1 MVKDILLRL
10 GIDIT
15 GAKEGLQEGTKE
27 FKEYEKSVKKAQQ
40 ETDGM
45 LDASS
50 QLPGVM
56 GQAAGGVKGLIGTVR
71 TLTTTLLANPLGV
84 IFAAVAIAVAGLVA
98 IFKDFA
104 PITDLISDKIAYLSG
119 LFKGLR
125 TALFNLVSGLE
136 VSTEAITE
144 QANAMERASQMQR
157 AYEDNI
163 DSLNLKQAQYEAQ
176 IDKLL
181 KQARNKSISDKE
193 ANDII
198 KEATRLQAEQINQL
212 KEVSKLETSMLVEKA
227 KGYGATYEQILAIQ
241 KGASVESLNNLS
253 NELDGALVELQKNY
267 TKRVEEVGSLES
279 RTEKIKNVSDALEE
293 KRKAKRD
300 KAAADKAKADEE
312 QKKREEAESKDRDDR
327 AKEYDEQQAKQL
339 ENDRARTASINES
352 KREQY
357 AAEIADL
364 KAVAAD
370 EVLIEE
376 ERYAAIDELNKKG
389 VMSDKEASDAKIAIA
404 KKEQDAK
411 IALLEAFSSI
421 LGTAA
426 DMAGKDTA
434 AGKALAVASAT
445 ISTYT
450 AIAKN
455 LAAFAGVPIPG
466 YAIAQAVAT
475 GLAGFAAVR
484 NILAVKVPNSGG
496 GGGAGGGGSVPSM
509 NLPTTRPSS
518 GFTMLGNEDPLRT
531 TNEGGMV
538 RVFVTESDITT
549 SQNRVSSIQ
558 AKATIG

>member
-125 TALFNLVSGLE
+125 TALFNLVSGFE
-136 VSTEAITE
+136 VSTKAITD

-227 KGYGATYEQILAIQ
+227 KGYGATYKQIIAIQ
-241 KGASVESLNNLS
+241 KGASVESLGNLS

-293 KRKAKRD
+293 KRKAKQD
-300 KAAADKAKADEE
+300 KIAADRLKLQEDEN
-312 QKKREEAESKDRDDR
+312 KRRELESKDIADR

-364 KAVAAD
+364 KAIAAD

-376 ERYAAIDELNKKG
+376 ERLAAIDELNKKG
-389 VMSDKEASDAKIAIA
+389 VLSDKEASDAKVAIA
-404 KKEQDAK
+404 QKENDAK
-411 IALLEAFSSI
+411 AALLNAYSQI
-421 LGTAA
+421 LSTAA
-426 DMAGKDTA
+426 DLAGKDTV

-445 ISTYT
+445 ISTYS
-450 AIAKN
+450 AIAGQ
-455 LAAFAGVPIPG
+455 LAVHSKPGAPPIPG
-466 YAIAQAVAT
+466 YAIAQAIAT

-484 NILAVKVPNSGG
+484 NILAVKVPNGG
-496 GGGAGGGGSVPSM
+496 GGGGSVPSM

>member
-40 ETDGM
+40 ETDNM

-56 GQAAGGVKGLIGTVR
+56 GQASAGVKGLIGTVR

-84 IFAAVAIAVAGLVA
+84 IFAAVSVAVAGLVA

-104 PITDLISDKIAYLSG
+104 PITDLVADKIAYLGGAFRG
-119 LFKGLR
+119 LQTSVYSLVTTGKLAAGAI
-125 TALFNLVSGLE
+125 TAAGQAAENASRMQRNYNDNLSAFNLRQEQLE
-136 VSTEAITE
+136 V
-144 QANAMERASQMQR
+144 
-157 AYEDNI
+157 
-163 DSLNLKQAQYEAQ
+163 Q

-181 KQARNKSISDKE
+181 KQAKNKSISDKE
-193 ANDII
+193 AQDLI
-198 KEATRLQAEQINQL
+198 KQATKLQDEQIKGL
-212 KEVSKLETSMLVEKA
+212 KDNAREETAILVEKA
-227 KGYGATYEQILAIQ
+227 KAAGATQKQILAIQ
-241 KGASVESLNNLS
+241 SGARIESLNNVQ
-253 NELDGALVELQKNY
+253 DGADDELIALQNNY
-267 TKRVEEVGSLES
+267 TKRIGEQGRLEEKTIKIENAKAA
-279 RTEKIKNVSDALEE
+279 REEKIKAEEE
-293 KRKAKRD
+293 KR
-300 KAAADKAKADEE
+300 AAEKLKLEEE
-312 QKKREEAESKDRDDR
+312 QKKKEQAESKDRDER

-370 EVLIEE
+370 ELLIEE
-376 ERYAAIDELNKKG
+376 ERYAAIDALNKKG

-496 GGGAGGGGSVPSM
+496 GGGAGGSMPTM

>member
-27 FKEYEKSVKKAQQ
+27 FKEYEKSVNKAKK
-40 ETDGM
+40 ETDNM

-50 QLPGVM
+50 QMPGVM
-56 GQAAGGVKGLIGTVR
+56 GQAAGGVKTLIGTVR

-84 IFAAVAIAVAGLVA
+84 IFAAVSVAVAGLVA

-104 PITDLISDKIAYLSG
+104 PITDLISDKISFLSG
-119 LFKGLR
+119 AFRGLQ
-125 TALFNLVSGLE
+125 TAMFSFANGTGFA
-136 VSTEAITE
+136 TEAINE
-144 QANAMERASQMQR
+144 QAIAMERANQMQR
-157 AYEDNI
+157 EYEDNI
-163 DSLNLKQAQYEAQ
+163 DALNLKQAQYEAQ

-198 KEATRLQAEQINQL
+198 KEATRLQSEQINQL
-212 KEVSKLETSMLVEKA
+212 REVSKIETSMLVEKA
-227 KGYGATYEQILAIQ
+227 KGYGATYKQIIAIQ
-241 KGASVESLNNLS
+241 KGASVESLGNLS
-253 NELDGALVELQKNY
+253 NELDGALSELQKNY

-279 RTEKIKNVSDALEE
+279 RTEKIKNVSDALDE
-293 KRKAKRD
+293 KRKAKQD
-300 KAAADKAKADEE
+300 KIAADKLKLQEDEN
-312 QKKREEAESKDRDDR
+312 KRRELESKDRADR

-376 ERYAAIDELNKKG
+376 ERLAAIDELNKKG
-389 VMSDKEASDAKIAIA
+389 VLSDKEAADAKVKIAEGEA
-404 KKEQDAK
+404 NAK
-411 IALLEAFSSI
+411 IQTLQGYSQLLTQISN
-421 LGTAA
+421 L
-426 DMAGKDTA
+426 AGRETA
-434 AGKALAVASAT
+434 AGKALAVAAT
-445 ISTYT
+445 TIDTYV
-450 AIAKN
+450 
-455 LAAFAGVPIPG
+455 AAFRAYKEGFKIDPTGTFSLIS
-466 YAIAQAVAT
+466 AAAAAAT
-475 GLAGFAAVR
+475 GIAAVK
-484 NILAVKVPNSGG
+484 NILSVQVPNGG
-496 GGGAGGGGSVPSM
+496 GGGGSVPSM
-509 NLPTTRPSS
+509 SLPTTRPSS

>member
-27 FKEYEKSVKKAQQ
+27 FKEYEKSVNKAKK

-50 QLPGVM
+50 QMPGVM
-56 GQAAGGVKGLIGTVR
+56 GQASAGVKGLIGTVR

-84 IFAAVAIAVAGLVA
+84 IFAAVSVAVAGLVA

-104 PITDLISDKIAYLSG
+104 PITDLISDKISFLSG
-119 LFKGLR
+119 AFRGLQ
-125 TALFNLVSGLE
+125 TAMFSFANGTGFA
-136 VSTEAITE
+136 TEAINE
-144 QANAMERASQMQR
+144 QAIAMERANQMQR
-157 AYEDNI
+157 EYEDNI
-163 DSLNLKQAQYEAQ
+163 DALNLKQAQYEAQ

-198 KEATRLQAEQINQL
+198 KEATRLQSEQINQL
-212 KEVSKLETSMLVEKA
+212 KQVSKIETSMLVEKA
-227 KGYGATYEQILAIQ
+227 KGYGATYKQIIAIQ
-241 KGASVESLNNLS
+241 KGASVESLGNLS

-279 RTEKIKNVSDALEE
+279 RSEKIKNVSDGLEE
-293 KRKAKRD
+293 KRKAKQD
-300 KAAADKAKADEE
+300 KIAADRLKLQEE
-312 QKKREEAESKDRDDR
+312 QKKKEEAESKDRADR

-339 ENDRARTASINES
+339 ENDRARQASINES

-364 KAVAAD
+364 KAIAAD
-370 EVLIEE
+370 ELLIEE
-376 ERYAAIDELNKKG
+376 ERLAAIDELNKKG
-389 VMSDKEASDAKIAIA
+389 VLSDKEAADAKVKIAEA
-404 KKEQDAK
+404 EANAK
-411 IALLEAFSSI
+411 IQTLQGYSQLLTQISN
-421 LGTAA
+421 L
-426 DMAGKDTA
+426 AGRETA
-434 AGKALAVASAT
+434 AGKALAVAAT
-445 ISTYT
+445 TIDTYV
-450 AIAKN
+450 
-455 LAAFAGVPIPG
+455 AAFRAYKEGFKIDPTGTFSLIS
-466 YAIAQAVAT
+466 AAAAAAT
-475 GLAGFAAVR
+475 GIAAVK
-484 NILAVKVPNSGG
+484 NILSVKVPNAGG
-496 GGGAGGGGSVPSM
+496 GGGGGSVPSM

>member
-27 FKEYEKSVKKAQQ
+27 FKEYEKSVKKAKQ

-50 QLPGVM
+50 QMPGVM
-56 GQAAGGVKGLIGTVR
+56 GQAAGGVKTLIGTVR

-84 IFAAVAIAVAGLVA
+84 IFAAVSVAVAGLVA

-104 PITDLISDKIAYLSG
+104 PITDLISDKISFLSG
-119 LFKGLR
+119 AFRGLQ
-125 TALFNLVSGLE
+125 TAMFSFANGTGFA
-136 VSTEAITE
+136 TEAINE
-144 QANAMERASQMQR
+144 QAIAMERANQMQR
-157 AYEDNI
+157 EYEDNI
-163 DSLNLKQAQYEAQ
+163 DALNLKQAQYEAQ

-198 KEATRLQAEQINQL
+198 KEATRLQSEQINQL
-212 KEVSKLETSMLVEKA
+212 REVSKIETSMLVEKA
-227 KGYGATYEQILAIQ
+227 KGYGATYKQIIAIQ
-241 KGASVESLNNLS
+241 KGASVESLGNLS
-253 NELDGALVELQKNY
+253 NELDGALSELQKNY

-279 RTEKIKNVSDALEE
+279 RTEKIKNVSDALDE
-293 KRKAKRD
+293 KRKAKQD
-300 KAAADKAKADEE
+300 KIAADKLKLQEDEN
-312 QKKREEAESKDRDDR
+312 KRRELESKDIADR

-376 ERYAAIDELNKKG
+376 ERLAAIDELNKKG
-389 VMSDKEASDAKIAIA
+389 VLSDKEAADAKVKIAEGEA
-404 KKEQDAK
+404 NAK
-411 IALLEAFSSI
+411 IQTLQGYSQLLTQISN
-421 LGTAA
+421 L
-426 DMAGKDTA
+426 AGRETA
-434 AGKALAVASAT
+434 AGKALAVAAT
-445 ISTYT
+445 TIDTYV
-450 AIAKN
+450 
-455 LAAFAGVPIPG
+455 AAFRAYKEGFKIDPTGTFSLIS
-466 YAIAQAVAT
+466 AAAAAAT
-475 GLAGFAAVR
+475 GIAAVK
-484 NILAVKVPNSGG
+484 NILSVQVPNGG
-496 GGGAGGGGSVPSM
+496 GGGGSVPSM
-509 NLPTTRPSS
+509 SLPTTRPSS

>member
-27 FKEYEKSVKKAQQ
+27 FKEYEKSVNKAKK

-50 QLPGVM
+50 ELPGVM
-56 GQAAGGVKGLIGTVR
+56 GQAAGGVKSLIGTVR
-71 TLTTTLLANPLGV
+71 TLATTLLTNPLGILFTAISV
-84 IFAAVAIAVAGLVA
+84 AVAALVA
-98 IFKDFA
+98 VFKDFA
-104 PITDLISDKIAYLSG
+104 PITDLVADKMAYLG
-119 LFKGLR
+119 GAFKGLQ
-125 TALFNLVSGLE
+125 TAVYSLVTTGKLAAG
-136 VSTEAITE
+136 AISQAGRAAE
-144 QANAMERASQMQR
+144 QASKMQR
-157 AYEDNI
+157 DYNDDLSAF
-163 DSLNLKQAQYEAQ
+163 NLKQAELEAQ

-181 KQARNKSISDKE
+181 KQAKNKSISDKE
-193 ANDII
+193 SLNLI
-198 KEATRLQAEQINQL
+198 KQAKKLQDEQIKGVKQNAEQETEIL
-212 KEVSKLETSMLVEKA
+212 KKKA
-227 KGYGATYEQILAIQ
+227 LAAGATYEQILAIQ
-241 KGASVESLNNLS
+241 SGAAISSLNNVQDS
-253 NELDGALVELQKNY
+253 ADEELQALQNNY
-267 TKRVEEVGSLES
+267 AKRVGEAGRLEEMNIKIENAEAA
-279 RTEKIKNVSDALEE
+279 RNEKIKA
-293 KRKAKRD
+293 AQD
-300 KAAADKAKADEE
+300 KAAEE
-312 QKKREEAESKDRDDR
+312 KLKREEDQKKREETESKDRADR
-327 AKEYDEQQAKQL
+327 ADEYDEQQKKQL
-339 ENDRARTASINES
+339 ENDKARRASLNES

-357 AAEIADL
+357 AQDIADL

-370 EVLIEE
+370 ELLIEE
-376 ERYAAIDELNKKG
+376 ERFAAIDELNKKG
-389 VMSDKEASDAKIAIA
+389 VMSDKEAADAKIAIA
-404 KKEQDAK
+404 KSEQDAK

-466 YAIAQAVAT
+466 YAIAQAIAT
-475 GLAGFAAVR
+475 GVAGFAAVR

-496 GGGAGGGGSVPSM
+496 GGGGGGGSMPSM

-549 SQNRVSSIQ
+549 SQNKVSSIQ

>member
-27 FKEYEKSVKKAQQ
+27 FKEYEKSVKKAKQ
-40 ETDGM
+40 ETDNM

-50 QLPGVM
+50 QMPGVM
-56 GQAAGGVKGLIGTVR
+56 GQAAGGVKTLIGTVR

-84 IFAAVAIAVAGLVA
+84 IFAAVSVAVAGLVA

-104 PITDLISDKIAYLSG
+104 PITDYIGDKIAYLSG
-119 LFKGLR
+119 AFRGLQS
-125 TALFNLVSGLE
+125 AMFSFASGTGFT
-136 VSTEAITE
+136 TEAIGE
-144 QANAMERASQMQR
+144 QAEAMERASQMQR
-157 AYEDNI
+157 TYEDNI
-163 DSLNLKQAQYEAQ
+163 DALNLKQTDYEVQ

-181 KQARNKSISDKE
+181 KQAKNKSISDKE
-193 ANDII
+193 ANDLI
-198 KEATRLQAEQINQL
+198 KEATRLQGLQIEQL
-212 KEVSKLETSMLVEKA
+212 KQISKFETSMLVEKA
-227 KGYGATYEQILAIQ
+227 KGYGATYKQILAIQ
-241 KGASVESLNNLS
+241 NGASIESLGNLS
-253 NELDGALVELQKNY
+253 NELDGALSKLQQNY
-267 TKRVEEVGSLES
+267 EKRKGEEGALDE
-279 RTEKIKNVSDALEE
+279 RKIKIENAQAAREEKIKAEEE
-293 KRKAKRD
+293 KR
-300 KAAADKAKADEE
+300 AAERLKIKEDE
-312 QKKREEAESKDRDDR
+312 KKREEAESKDRADR

-339 ENDRARTASINES
+339 ENDRARTASLNES

-370 EVLIEE
+370 ELLIEE

-389 VMSDKEASDAKIAIA
+389 VLSDKEAADAKIAIA
-404 KKEQDAK
+404 QKEQDAK
-411 IALLEAFSSI
+411 IKLLEAFSSI

-426 DMAGKDTA
+426 DMAGRDTA

-466 YAIAQAVAT
+466 YAIAQAIAT
-475 GLAGFAAVR
+475 GVAGFAAVK

-496 GGGAGGGGSVPSM
+496 GGGGGGSMPTMS
-509 NLPTTRPSS
+509 LPTTRPSS

>member
-40 ETDGM
+40 ETDNM

-50 QLPGVM
+50 QMPGVM
-56 GQAAGGVKGLIGTVR
+56 GQAAGGVKTLIGTVR

-84 IFAAVAIAVAGLVA
+84 IFAAVSVAVAGLVA
-98 IFKDFA
+98 VFKDFA
-104 PITDLISDKIAYLSG
+104 PITDFVSDKIAFLSG
-119 LFKGLR
+119 AFKGLQ
-125 TALFNLVSGLE
+125 TAVYSYLTTGKLAAGAIS
-136 VSTEAITE
+136 EAGR
-144 QANAMERASQMQR
+144 AAERASKMQR
-157 AYEDNI
+157 DYNDDLSAF
-163 DSLNLKQAQYEAQ
+163 NLKQADLEAQ

-181 KQARNKSISDKE
+181 KQAKNKSISDKE
-193 ANDII
+193 SMNLI
-198 KEATRLQAEQINQL
+198 KQAKKLQDEQIKGVKENAQQETEIL
-212 KEVSKLETSMLVEKA
+212 KQKA
-227 KGYGATYEQILAIQ
+227 LAAGATYEQILAIQ
-241 KGASVESLNNLS
+241 SGASISSLNNVQDS
-253 NELDGALVELQKNY
+253 ADEELQALQNNFA
-267 TKRVEEVGSLES
+267 KRRSEAGRLEEMNIKIENAEAA
-279 RTEKIKNVSDALEE
+279 RNEKIKANQ
-293 KRKAKRD
+293 D

-312 QKKREEAESKDRDDR
+312 QKKKEEAESKDRADR

-339 ENDRARTASINES
+339 ENDRARTASLNES

-370 EVLIEE
+370 ELLIEE

-475 GLAGFAAVR
+475 GIAGFAAVK

-496 GGGAGGGGSVPSM
+496 GGGGGVSAPTM
-509 NLPTTRPSS
+509 NLPQTRPSS
-518 GFTMLGNEDPLRT
+518 GFTMLGNENPLRT
-531 TNEGGMV
+531 ISEGEKV
-538 RVFVTESDITT
+538 KVFVTESDITN
-549 SQNRVSSIQ
+549 SQNKVSSIQ

>member
-27 FKEYEKSVKKAQQ
+27 FKEYEKSVKKAKQ
-40 ETDGM
+40 ETDNM

-50 QLPGVM
+50 QMPGVM
-56 GQAAGGVKGLIGTVR
+56 GQAAGGVKTLIGTVR

-84 IFAAVAIAVAGLVA
+84 IFVAISVAVAGLVA

-104 PITDLISDKIAYLSG
+104 PITDLVADKIAYLGGAFRGLQASVYSLVTTGKLASG
-119 LFKGLR
+119 
-125 TALFNLVSGLE
+125 
-136 VSTEAITE
+136 AITAAG
-144 QANAMERASQMQR
+144 QAAENASRMQR
-157 AYEDNI
+157 NYNDNL
-163 DSLNLKQAQYEAQ
+163 SAFNLKQEQLEVQ

-181 KQARNKSISDKE
+181 KQAKNKSISDKE
-193 ANDII
+193 AQDLI
-198 KEATRLQAEQINQL
+198 KQATKLQDEQIKGL
-212 KEVSKLETSMLVEKA
+212 KENAREETAILVEKA
-227 KGYGATYEQILAIQ
+227 KAAGATQKQILAIQ
-241 KGASVESLNNLS
+241 SGARIESLDNVANGADD
-253 NELDGALVELQKNY
+253 ELIALQNNY
-267 TKRVEEVGSLES
+267 TKRIGEQGRLEEKTIKIENAKALRE
-279 RTEKIKNVSDALEE
+279 EKIKAAEE
-293 KRKAKRD
+293 KR
-300 KAAADKAKADEE
+300 AAEKLKLEE
-312 QKKREEAESKDRDDR
+312 DQKKREEAESKDRADR

-364 KAVAAD
+364 KAIAAD

-389 VMSDKEASDAKIAIA
+389 VLSDKEASDAKVAIA
-404 KKEQDAK
+404 QKEKDAK
-411 IALLEAFSSI
+411 VALLDAYSSI
-421 LGTAA
+421 LGSAA
-426 DMAGKDTA
+426 EIAGKDTA

-445 ISTYT
+445 IATYT
-450 AIAKN
+450 AIAKT
-455 LAAFAGVPIPG
+455 LAANAANTPL
-466 YAIAQAVAT
+466 AIASSIAI
-475 GLAGFAAVR
+475 GLQGFAAVR

>member
-71 TLTTTLLANPLGV
+71 TLTATLLANPLGI

-125 TALFNLVSGLE
+125 TALFNLVSGFE
-136 VSTEAITE
+136 VSTKAITD
-144 QANAMERASQMQR
+144 QANAMERASQMER
-157 AYEDNI
+157 EYEDNI

-212 KEVSKLETSMLVEKA
+212 KEVSKIETSMLIEKA
-227 KGYGATYEQILAIQ
+227 KGYGATYKQILAIQ
-241 KGASVESLNNLS
+241 NGASVESLNNTS
-253 NELDGALVELQKNY
+253 NELDAALVELQKNY

-312 QKKREEAESKDRDDR
+312 QKKREEAESKDRADR

-339 ENDRARTASINES
+339 ENDRARVKSLNES

-364 KAVAAD
+364 KAIAAD

-389 VMSDKEASDAKIAIA
+389 VLSDKEAADAKVKIAEA
-404 KKEQDAK
+404 EANAK
-411 IALLEAFSSI
+411 IQTLQGYSQLLTQISN
-421 LGTAA
+421 L
-426 DMAGKDTA
+426 AGRETA
-434 AGKALAVASAT
+434 AGKALAVAAT
-445 ISTYT
+445 TIDTYV
-450 AIAKN
+450 
-455 LAAFAGVPIPG
+455 AAFRAYKEGFKIDPTGTFSLIS
-466 YAIAQAVAT
+466 AAAAAAT
-475 GLAGFAAVR
+475 GIAAVK
-484 NILAVKVPNSGG
+484 NILSVQVPNGG
-496 GGGAGGGGSVPSM
+496 GGGGSVPSM

>member
-27 FKEYEKSVKKAQQ
+27 FKEYEKSVNKAKK

-125 TALFNLVSGLE
+125 TALFNLVSGVE
-136 VSTEAITE
+136 ASTEAITE
-144 QANAMERASQMQR
+144 QANAMERATQMQR

-212 KEVSKLETSMLVEKA
+212 KQVSQLETSMLVEKA
-227 KGYGATYEQILAIQ
+227 KGYGATYKQILAIQ
-241 KGASVESLNNLS
+241 KGASVESLGNLS
-253 NELDGALVELQKNY
+253 NELDGALSELQKNY

-293 KRKAKRD
+293 KRKAKQD
-300 KAAADKAKADEE
+300 KAAADKLKLEE
-312 QKKREEAESKDRDDR
+312 DQKKREEVESKDRADR

-339 ENDRARTASINES
+339 ENDRARTASLNES
-352 KREQY
+352 DREQY
-357 AAEIADL
+357 AAHIADL
-364 KAVAAD
+364 KAIAAD
-370 EVLIEE
+370 ETLSQE
-376 ERYAAIDELNKKG
+376 ERVAALIELNKKKQL
-389 VMSDKEASDAKIAIA
+389 SDEETAAASVAIADAEASGKMQA
-404 KKEQDAK
+404 
-411 IALLEAFSSI
+411 LEAYSQLLSQI
-421 LGTAA
+421 SNL
-426 DMAGKDTA
+426 AGRETA
-434 AGKALAVASAT
+434 AGKALAVAAT
-445 ISTYT
+445 TIDTYV
-450 AIAKN
+450 
-455 LAAFAGVPIPG
+455 AAFRAYKEGFKIDP
-466 YAIAQAVAT
+466 T
-475 GLAGFAAVR
+475 GTFSIISASAAALTGIAAVR

-496 GGGAGGGGSVPSM
+496 AGGGGGGSVPSM

-549 SQNRVSSIQ
+549 SQNKVSSIQ

>member
-27 FKEYEKSVKKAQQ
+27 FKEYEKSVKKAKQ

-50 QLPGVM
+50 QMPGVM
-56 GQAAGGVKGLIGTVR
+56 GQAAGGVKTLIGTVR

-84 IFAAVAIAVAGLVA
+84 IFAAVSVAVAGLVA

-104 PITDLISDKIAYLSG
+104 PITDLISDKISFLSG
-119 LFKGLR
+119 AFRGLQ
-125 TALFNLVSGLE
+125 TAMFSFANGTGFA
-136 VSTEAITE
+136 TEAINE
-144 QANAMERASQMQR
+144 QAIAMERANQMQR
-157 AYEDNI
+157 EYEDNI
-163 DSLNLKQAQYEAQ
+163 DALNLKQAQYEAQ

-198 KEATRLQAEQINQL
+198 KEATRLQSEQINQL
-212 KEVSKLETSMLVEKA
+212 REVSKIETSMLVEKA
-227 KGYGATYEQILAIQ
+227 KGYGATYKQIIAIQ
-241 KGASVESLNNLS
+241 KGASVESLGNLS
-253 NELDGALVELQKNY
+253 NELDGALSELQKNY

-279 RTEKIKNVSDALEE
+279 RTEKIKNVSDALDE
-293 KRKAKRD
+293 KRKAKQD
-300 KAAADKAKADEE
+300 KIAADKLKLQEDEN
-312 QKKREEAESKDRDDR
+312 KRRELESKDRADR

-376 ERYAAIDELNKKG
+376 ERLAAIDELNKKG
-389 VMSDKEASDAKIAIA
+389 VLSDKEAADAKVKIAEGEA
-404 KKEQDAK
+404 NAK
-411 IALLEAFSSI
+411 IQTLQGYSQLLTQISN
-421 LGTAA
+421 L
-426 DMAGKDTA
+426 AGRETA
-434 AGKALAVASAT
+434 AGKALAVAAT
-445 ISTYT
+445 TIDTYV
-450 AIAKN
+450 
-455 LAAFAGVPIPG
+455 AAFRAYKEGFKIDPTGTFSLIS
-466 YAIAQAVAT
+466 AAAAAAT
-475 GLAGFAAVR
+475 GIAAVK
-484 NILAVKVPNSGG
+484 NILSVQVPNGG
-496 GGGAGGGGSVPSM
+496 GGGGSVPSM
-509 NLPTTRPSS
+509 SLPTTRPSS